1 MVSKS
6 VNFDVIGNS
15 IKNSTKISG
24 QVVMESYIKAIY
36 FEVLKVFL
44 PRLSLLCFICL
55 LQKKT
60 ISYSKDS
67 YPPLKSQSGSY
78 QCKIG
83 ERLFDSLFLF
93 LEVLTFEKAKEYR
106 NSYGRYLRRNQW
118 RDIEVEVWMVI

>member
-44 PRLSLLCFICL
+44 PRLYLLCFICL

-78 QCKIG
+78 Q
-83 ERLFDSLFLF
+83 
-93 LEVLTFEKAKEYR
+93 
-106 NSYGRYLRRNQW
+106 
-118 RDIEVEVWMVI
+118 